1 MRDSSLR
8 RRTALTTAAIRS
20 ASGAGS
26 RSSSVNTCRTW
37 DAVTAGVFPP
47 QTQTLGLQE
56 PQRQQRQ
63 GHVVLPAH
71 PAPDLVLG
79 QPHLLLAL
87 LQPLLNAL
95 PRPVDPRQLTPPGLT
110 VVGQRVPHPRRWL
123 AALEDHQPLA
133 PPDPAAVL
141 RGLHRGQQHL

>member
-71 PAPDLVLG
+71 PTAHLVLG

-87 LQPLLNAL
+87 LQPLRDAL
-95 PRPVDPRQLTPPGLT
+95 PRPCIRANS
-110 VVGQRVPHPRRWL
+110 PRRAWRSL
-123 AALEDHQPLA
+123 DRAYHTRGTGSQL
-133 PPDPAAVL
+133 L
-141 RGLHRGQQHL
+141 RTTSRSR